1 MRESEISRTSGK
13 RRTGALSYLRN
24 TRLMRRVRVGI
35 RKIRRVFPD
44 SLYGR
49 AALILIVPIT
59 AAQLVVSISFVQ
71 RVYEGVTGQMTQNI
85 VVEIEL
91 LLDSYQS
98 GENLAHDAALL
109 RIETEFGNGPL
120 EDRLAFIDI
129 SGARIVDTLRAG
141 FPNLIAVDLVSD
153 PRRVHLSLKTQ
164 PEVLHLSFPRHRVT
178 AENRH
183 QLLVLIFFTSV
194 FVTFVAYLFLRN
206 QLRPIR
212 KLAQAAEAFG
222 RGHHREYH
230 PGGSSE
236 VRSAGETFLNMRAR
250 IEQHREQRTMML
262 SGVSHDLRTP
272 LTRLRLALAMS
283 DSSDDIHD
291 MLADLDEMERLIDS
305 FLDFAGSEVTEQ
317 AEPTNLTDMVQEIVQ
332 KASRSGAD
340 VTIGH
345 LPDDAP
351 VLTIRKFAIERALEN
366 LVGNAL
372 RYGNRAIVS
381 LAVSET
387 TIWFSVEDD
396 GPGIPPELHQ
406 EALKPFSRL
415 DPSRNQNK
423 GGGVGLG
430 LPIALDVALS
440 HGGKLSLGES
450 AEFGGLCAMI
460 KLPLEAGPATKNHQT
475 AFTNVK

>member
-1 MRESEISRTSGK
+1 MRDPKTHGASEN
-13 RRTGALSYLRN
+13 RRTGAFSGLRS
-24 TRLMRRVRVGI
+24 TRLARRVRVAI
-35 RKIRRVFPD
+35 RNVRRVLPD

-59 AAQLVVSISFVQ
+59 AVQLVVSVSFVQ
-71 RVYEGVTGQMTQNI
+71 RVYEDVTEQMTQNI
-85 VVEIEL
+85 VVEIDL
-91 LLDSYQS
+91 LLDNYQH
-98 GENLAHDAALL
+98 GDNLIHDANLL
-109 RIETEFGNGPL
+109 RIGTEVGNGPL
-120 EDRLAFIDI
+120 VDRVSYFDI
-129 SGARIVDTLRAG
+129 SGATIVKTLRDG
-141 FPNLIAVDLVSD
+141 FPDLIAVDLMTN
-153 PRRVHLSLKTQ
+153 PRMVHLSLKA
-164 PEVLHLSFPRHRVT
+164 PPGVLQLSFPRRRVT
-178 AENRH
+178 AANRH

-194 FVTFVAYLFLRN
+194 LVTFVAYLFLRN

-222 RGHHREYH
+222 RGHHREYS

-272 LTRLRLALAMS
+272 LTRLRLALAL
-283 DSSDDIHD
+283 SDDSDDTRD
-291 MLADLDEMERLIDS
+291 MLTDLDEMERLIDS
-305 FLDFAGSEVTEQ
+305 FLDFAGSEATEQ
-317 AEPTNLTDMVQEIVQ
+317 AEPTNLTTMVQGIVE
-332 KASRSGAD
+332 KATRSGAA
-340 VTIGH
+340 VSIGA
-345 LPDDAP
+345 LPTDAP
-351 VLTIRKFAIERALEN
+351 VMVIRKFAIERALDN

-372 RYGNRAIVS
+372 RYGNRAVIS
-381 LAVSET
+381 LQVLKT
-387 TIWFSVEDD
+387 KIRFTVEDD

-440 HGGKLSLGES
+440 HGGNLFLEES
-450 AEFGGLCAMI
+450 AEFGGLCAVI
-460 KLPLEAGPATKNHQT
+460 ELPLAADSASQNRT
-475 AFTNVK
+475 

>member
-1 MRESEISRTSGK
+1 MRESKTSGASGK
-13 RRTGALSYLRN
+13 RRTGAFSDLRN
-24 TRLMRRVRVGI
+24 TRIIRKTRVAI
-35 RKIRRVFPD
+35 RKIRRFLPN

-59 AAQLVVSISFVQ
+59 AVQLVVSVSFVQ
-71 RVYEGVTGQMTQNI
+71 RVYEGVTEQMTQNI
-85 VVEIEL
+85 IVEIDL
-91 LLDSYQS
+91 LLDDYQND
-98 GENLAHDAALL
+98 GNLIHDAKLL
-109 RIETEFGNGPL
+109 QIDIEFGNWPSQ
-120 EDRLAFIDI
+120 DRVSYFDI
-129 SGARIVDTLRAG
+129 SGATIANTLRDG
-141 FPNLIAVDLVSD
+141 FVGLIAVDLLTD
-153 PRRVHLSLKTQ
+153 PGWVHLWLDTQ
-164 PEVLHLSFPRHRVT
+164 PEVLQLSFPRQRVT
-178 AENRH
+178 AANRH

-194 FVTFVAYLFLRN
+194 LVTFVAYLFLRN

-222 RGHHREYH
+222 RGHHRPYI
-230 PGGSSE
+230 PGGSNE

-272 LTRLRLALAMS
+272 LTRLRLALSMS
-283 DSSDDIHD
+283 DDTDDARD

-305 FLDFAGSEVTEQ
+305 FLDFAGSEVTEHP
-317 AEPTNLTDMVQEIVQ
+317 EPTNLTCIVQEIVD
-332 KASRSGAD
+332 KAIRSGGR
-340 VTIGH
+340 VSIGH
-345 LPDDAP
+345 LPTEAP
-351 VLTIRKFAIERALEN
+351 LMVIRKFAIERALEN

-372 RYGNRAIVS
+372 RYGKRAVIS
-381 LAVSET
+381 LEVLEAK
-387 TIWFSVEDD
+387 IRFSVEDD

-440 HGGKLSLGES
+440 HGGALSLGES
-450 AEFGGLCAMI
+450 KELGGLCAVI
-460 KLPLEAGPATKNHQT
+460 ELPVAADSDAQT
-475 AFTNVK
+475 GM